1 MTVINTNY
9 SNLEDVWGSDFEKPH
24 KKKASK
30 PVIDPLCNLYA
41 KRNAKLDKKKKYSLP
56 LNDEYLH
63 RYSLFNE
70 KNTQE
75 DEMYYGYE
83 DDQFNRLVND
93 KRRKKAELLIDAE
106 EELEAKCLDL
116 NFKKEKKQKNKVHFN
131 IEPEDEDDEYLQNAI
146 QQESDEESTNLNDK
160 FEKIYSNVYEETDDE
175 NDYNEENDDND
186 ENCTN
191 TTVYQEKIIEY
202 KNPIESEDTVLINK
216 ELLQRNKN
224 LQKELLL
231 NLNNSNEINDERHYL
246 DLMIYIL
253 SGIILIFMMEQ
264 FIQIGMRIKNPYL

>member
-1 MTVINTNY
+1 V
-9 SNLEDVWGSDFEKPH
+9 
-24 KKKASK
+24 
-30 PVIDPLCNLYA
+30 
-41 KRNAKLDKKKKYSLP
+41 
-56 LNDEYLH
+56 
-63 RYSLFNE
+63 
-70 KNTQE
+70 
-75 DEMYYGYE
+75 
-83 DDQFNRLVND
+83 
-93 KRRKKAELLIDAE
+93 
-106 EELEAKCLDL
+106 
-116 NFKKEKKQKNKVHFN
+116 
-131 IEPEDEDDEYLQNAI
+131 
-146 QQESDEESTNLNDK
+146 QQESDDDPTDLNDK

-216 ELLQRNKN
+216 ELLQRNKT

-231 NLNNSNEINDERHYL
+231 NLNNSTEINDERHYL